1 MRHRE
6 ITNEQVLT
14 AFMNVV
20 AEERESMRKELQQ
33 KLDEEWRSALDQ
45 ELRQLWSALLL
56 EFEEKRS
63 ALQSKVEK
71 GLEQLQSAY
80 QDKLRTLA
88 DENRKLREENG
99 ELRALCA
106 ELREARGLLD
116 FIKTQ
121 CAPDRP
127 PQ

>member
-33 KLDEEWRSALDQ
+33 KLDEEWRSALDE

-80 QDKLRTLA
+80 QDKLRTLGE
-88 DENRKLREENG
+88 ENRKLRGENS